1 MSLKIQR
8 RVRGL
13 RARYRTVATLTRSG
27 RAGVNLTRF
36 TGRIGKRALR
46 PGRYRAR
53 ITAIDT
59 AANRSAPR
67 TTRFRVAR

>member
-1 MSLKIQR
+1 MSLRIQR
-8 RVRGL
+8 RLHGR
-13 RARYRTVATLTRSG
+13 RARYRTVAKLTRSG

-36 TGRIGKRALR
+36 TGRIGRRALR

-53 ITAIDT
+53 ITAIDS
-59 AANRSAPR
+59 AGNRSAPR